1 MVHFILIII
10 LFLATFQDGALDI
23 IMVFQVASKIV
34 KIKYVLLI
42 LVLMLA
48 SFPCLQPQSC
58 QINLSLSFEPALKN
72 VDLLRK
78 HVKLNNFSNKIYIE
92 NILLG
97 EKNLDEVNFF
107 QDKNPTGM
115 NSIVKNKKVNLQ
127 LTKVKQV
134 SLDFYLNKK
143 KYKPDIIKIDVEGAE
158 INVLLGAKKSI
169 KKFKPVIYLSVHPS
183 SIEKIG
189 QSTKMLMN
197 LIKDL
202 NYSCY
207 EINGAIVKRFYLREY
222 KLLPNS

>member
-1 MVHFILIII
+1 MRFIIGRFNFSVKQKIGNYGPFYLDNHFIFSNFSGWGTGHNNGFSSCVEDCKNKIC
-10 LFLATFQDGALDI
+10 FVDI
-23 IMVFQVASKIV
+23 GSHVGLVSMSAASVMPDKSKVI
-34 KIKYVLLI
+34 
-42 LVLMLA
+42 
-48 SFPCLQPQSC
+48 
-58 QINLSLSFEPALKN
+58 SFEPALKN

-143 KYKPDIIKIDVEGAE
+143 KYKPDIIKIDEKPHI
-158 INVLLGAKKSI
+158 IN
-169 KKFKPVIYLSVHPS
+169 
-183 SIEKIG
+183 
-189 QSTKMLMN
+189 
-197 LIKDL
+197 
-202 NYSCY
+202 
-207 EINGAIVKRFYLREY
+207 
-222 KLLPNS
+222 LP